1 MTADEPISSALRGR
15 CGVCG
20 EGRLFRAYLKLAD
33 QCPHCGQDFSKADT
47 ADGPAFFVGFLV
59 LIVFAPPMFLVPMAP
74 VAMGMKVGLLVLTML
89 LAVAVTLWLLPLAKA
104 ILFNLQIHHDA
115 GQREHRSGE

>member
-1 MTADEPISSALRGR
+1 MAQGEPVSSALRGR

-20 EGRLFRAYLKLAD
+20 EGKLFRAYLKLAD
-33 QCPHCGQDFSKADT
+33 ECPKCGQDFSKADT
-47 ADGPAFFVGFLV
+47 ADGPAFFVGFFI

-74 VAMGMKVGLLVLTML
+74 VAMWMKVGLLVLTMV
-89 LAVAVTLWLLPLAKA
+89 LATALTLWLLPLAKA

>member
-1 MTADEPISSALRGR
+1 MAAGEPIFAALRGR

-20 EGRLFRAYLKLAD
+20 EGRLFKSYLKLNEA
-33 QCPHCGQDFSKADT
+33 CPKCGQDFGRADT
-47 ADGPAFFVGFLV
+47 ADGPAFFVGFFVLV
-59 LIVFAPPMFLVPMAP
+59 LFAPFMFLLPITSLP
-74 VAMGMKVGLLVLTML
+74 VWIKAVGFVLILL
-89 LAVAVTLWLLPLAKA
+89 LAVGVTLWLLPLAKA